1 MKNKHFMRN
10 SCKSGEETPTP
21 DEPLITPD
29 STPDKL
35 EETPKVKRGG
45 RRTFDRDTSIRF
57 DMCGIRN
64 VMSIDSGSK
73 GQATHGTTGN
83 RRIKV
88 HIKSSE
94 SERKVKSSIG
104 RK

>member
-10 SCKSGEETPTP
+10 SCKSGEETLTP

-29 STPDKL
+29 SILDRL
-35 EETPKVKRGG
+35 EEIPKVKRGE
-45 RRTFDRDTSIRF
+45 RRAFDRDTSIRF
-57 DMCGIRN
+57 DICGIRN
-64 VMSIDSGSK
+64 VMSINSGSK
-73 GQATHGTTGN
+73 GHSAAGN

-94 SERKVKSSIG
+94 SERKVMSITG